1 MDMTLSQFPIEVFR
15 GTDSFSFLFLGTFTF
30 ETRPPCFEEAQ
41 ASLWRSPRGGEP
53 IVISTL
59 RVQSFAQV
67 TKLSA
72 STGNTGKYSFVC

>member
-1 MDMTLSQFPIEVFR
+1 MLSAG

-30 ETRPPCFEEAQ
+30 EIQPPCFEEAQ
-41 ASLWRSPRGGEP
+41 ASLWRSPRGGQP
-53 IVISTL
+53 MASTL